1 MRVVRINLE
10 ELYMLSK
17 GVKESA
23 VDLLARILQYYD
35 LKADAIY
42 GISPDIA
49 ETLVL
54 DLRGGRLV
62 KVAESIDAI
71 IRREFKKCRA
81 IVELFDGYERAYAC
95 VK

>member
-10 ELYMLSK
+10 ELYTLSK

-23 VDLLARILQYYD
+23 VQLLARILQYYD

-49 ETLVL
+49 ETIV
-54 DLRGGRLV
+54 LRGGRLE
-62 KVAESIDAI
+62 KVGESIEAI
-71 IRREFKKCRA
+71 MRREFKKCRA

-95 VK
+95 VE

>member
-10 ELYMLSK
+10 ELYTLSK

-54 DLRGGRLV
+54 RGGRME
-62 KVAESIDAI
+62 KVDESIDAI

>member
-54 DLRGGRLV
+54 RGGRIE
-62 KVAESIDAI
+62 KVAESIDNI

-81 IVELFDGYERAYAC
+81 IVELFDGYESAYAC